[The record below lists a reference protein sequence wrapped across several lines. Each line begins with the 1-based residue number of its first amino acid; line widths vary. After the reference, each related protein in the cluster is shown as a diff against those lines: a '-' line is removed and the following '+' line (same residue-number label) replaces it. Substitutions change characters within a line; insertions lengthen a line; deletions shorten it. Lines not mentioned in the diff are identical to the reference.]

1 MLSEENGSVEDVQD
15 AQGQNGTRAIL
26 ELLTTDLNEEKRV
39 SVVGPTFTWTFPWS
53 LTFSKAAKVVKHT

>member
-39 SVVGPTFTWTFPWS
+39 SVVGPTFT
-53 LTFSKAAKVVKHT
+53 